1 MATSDNF
8 SPLDATFLVSLL
20 MVFILTILALSF
32 RGDAS
37 ALENVGIEQR
47 RGSDAL
53 VSLALIAIVA
63 AIIMEMI
70 LFSRCR
76 DKLRLL
82 FILIIFS
89 NCCAFACF
97 FGSVFLSHRLLPHF
111 GSWLIGVCCVC
122 FYAFLVSII
131 QKFVD

>member
-1 MATSDNF
+1 MATSDYF
-8 SPLDATFLVSLL
+8 SPLDATFLISLL
-20 MVFILTILALSF
+20 MIFVLTILALSF
-32 RGDAS
+32 RGDSS
-37 ALENVGIEQR
+37 ALENVGIEQK

-53 VSLALIAIVA
+53 VSLALIAIVVA
-63 AIIMEMI
+63 TIMELV

-76 DKLRLL
+76 NKIRLL
-82 FILIIFS
+82 FILIIFL

-131 QKFVD
+131 QKFIE

>member
-1 MATSDNF
+1 MATRDNF

-32 RGDAS
+32 RDNPS
-37 ALENVGIEQR
+37 ALENVGTEQR

-53 VSLALIAIVA
+53 VSLALIAVVA
-63 AIIMEMI
+63 ATIMEMI

-76 DKLRLL
+76 NKLRLL
-82 FILIIFS
+82 FILIIFC
-89 NCCAFACF
+89 NCCAFGCF
-97 FGSVFLSHRLLPHF
+97 FGSVFVSHRILPHF

-131 QKFVD
+131 QKFIE